1 MADSFDDSN
10 SDLLLLENLSFE
22 QEPCYND
29 DCCCNLKKRKCQKL
43 EGKSDAVSSC
53 TRSLK
58 WPPEQPKSFVKRCQT
73 QIPSLKHSSH
83 RILSDCRHVKST
95 NLDFR
100 SKVRKSTS
108 PFKSVF
114 GYLGGKDS
122 DFSDLAQQVCTLTST
137 SGSDQSEIDFAS
149 AAFSRL
155 CSRTTSNC
163 ATRKGAKRKYAG
175 SDNAEINLTD
185 LKSVLLAEERDLNLA
200 ESQTNA
206 PISTADGT
214 GGSQSTP
221 VSLPCSHQ
229 ALVDDWTMDE
239 LAGYFEHYC
248 HVPKKMS
255 EMAKMMYA

>member
-1 MADSFDDSN
+1 MTNSVDDSN

-29 DCCCNLKKRKCQKL
+29 DCCCNLRRRKRQKL
-43 EGKSDAVSSC
+43 EEKSEDAVSSC
-53 TRSLK
+53 TKSLK
-58 WPPEQPKSFVKRCQT
+58 WPPEQPKNFVKKCQT
-73 QIPSLKHSSH
+73 QSPSLKPNSH
-83 RILSDCRHVKST
+83 RILSDCRHLKST

-100 SKVRKSTS
+100 SKGHKSNS

-114 GYLGGKDS
+114 GYLIAKET
-122 DFSDLAQQVCTLTST
+122 DFSDLAQLVCTST
-137 SGSDQSEIDFAS
+137 SGSNQGKIDFAS
-149 AAFSRL
+149 PAFNSL
-155 CSRTTSNC
+155 CSRTTPNH
-163 ATRKGAKRKYAG
+163 ATRKVAQRKCAG
-175 SDNAEINLTD
+175 SHSADINLTD
-185 LKSVLLAEERDLNLA
+185 LKSVLLAEERDLNLV

-206 PISTADGT
+206 PISTPDGT
-214 GGSQSTP
+214 GASQSTA

-255 EMAKMMYA
+255 EMAKMMYT